1 MRAFL
6 SRLPALLFALAAIL
20 GLLAGL
26 AVLLTAGAT
35 QVSETNGGPQI
46 ITHLNWVE
54 AQGAWGVIIL
64 LIFGAL
70 YYAPHRL
77 YSRGRRG
84 MVLLFVASCVLL
96 TLLASFSIGIYY
108 WPAALAAVLGTT
120 AMLLQPGS

>member
-54 AQGAWGVIIL
+54 SQGAWGVIIL
-64 LIFGAL
+64 FIFGAL
-70 YYAPHRL
+70 YYAPYRF
-77 YSRGRRG
+77 YTRGRRG
-84 MVLLFVASCVLL
+84 MVLLFVAASVVL

-108 WPAALAAVLGTT
+108 WPAALAALLGSA